1 MGWLQRKKW
10 KRLIEWTCAIW
21 CFACIEVLLIGIFAV
36 EYKFPNLIEKIAG
49 DTNAGFLDIDSN
61 LGAGFY
67 VLIAYPVVAGFLQ
80 FSLRVDDGAVRSS
93 SREPESAE
101 KESGDE

>member
-67 VLIAYPVVAGFLQ
+67 VLIAYSVVSGFLQ
-80 FSLRVDDGAVRSS
+80 FSLRVRDDDAVQSS
-93 SREPESAE
+93 LRERESAE
-101 KESGDE
+101 KDKDD